1 MENEEK
7 EIVKEKKGNKLI
19 PIIIAAVIVVI
30 VGATIG
36 IYIHSSS
43 PKNIVSKV
51 IEKTYEKYDK
61 VMNNT
66 IDYDFSKD
74 TLKVSGDLNVDTNID
89 GLEKLK
95 NDKFTFDIGVD
106 YKSKKLEAGLAVDE
120 KKTTLID
127 IMAYIVDN
135 KLYLDLG
142 KDYDG
147 LLKTDDVNFEDFLSI
162 DLEETKNDF
171 TKEDINY
178 IVKAYKNILIKSI
191 DEKDLKKSTDTI
203 KINGKD
209 TKVNKISY
217 TINDQ
222 NIEKLTKKMIEETLK
237 DNELIKKLAK
247 VSGKE
252 VVDVKYELE
261 EQQEKFTIDEDLNIK
276 LDIYT
281 KGITNSFAGLNMRA
295 DKDNYLN
302 LTVNKKDSNV
312 VIKSDD
318 TKIDLDINKLTDEEA
333 NIDYNVKYE
342 DTKLSG
348 NLTYNNKKIDNKRY
362 QGKVIYYMN
371 YNKQKLKLTLDYKLK
386 VNVPIAK
393 IDTNKAKDITEAD
406 GIEDAYNNIMDRFQK
421 STSYDM
427 ISNLFSY

>member
-247 VSGKE
+247 VFGKE